1 MDRGKQFRVQM
12 TLIGLL
18 TWLAVIGIASTPAL
32 AASKI
37 SIVYSAKVFNLSPVW
52 IAMEQGFFEKRGLA
66 VKLTYIGG
74 APPVVATLLAGGADV
89 AVVGGVGIIRA
100 YLGGARN
107 LVFIGALKNVLTGSI
122 VGKPEFQ
129 TVTDL
134 KGKKI
139 GVSRIGSN
147 PHYLAVEVLKR
158 FHMDARRD
166 VSFIQTGGAPESVA
180 ALASG
185 AVDAIAV
192 VPPQDAQ
199 MIQMGFKLIA
209 DGTALRIP
217 YIATGLATTRDTIAK
232 RPDIL
237 QGFVVAFREAAQF
250 LFTHKETAMPI
261 IAKNTQIRDSKTLE
275 LVYSAEAPV
284 LERDFRIDLQGIAA
298 VLESAKSDFPK
309 ASATRP
315 EDLVD
320 TRFLK

>member
-1 MDRGKQFRVQM
+1 MA
-12 TLIGLL
+12 LIGLFA
-18 TWLAVIGIASTPAL
+18 WLAVMGITGTPAL

-37 SIVYSAKVFNLSPVW
+37 SIVYSAKVFNQSPVW

-74 APPVVATLLAGGADV
+74 APPAVATLLAGGADV
-89 AVVGGVGIIRA
+89 AVIGGIGIIRA
-100 YLGGARN
+100 YLAGARN
-107 LVFIGALKNVLTGSI
+107 LVFIGALKNVLTGAI
-122 VGKPEFQ
+122 VGKPEFR
-129 TVTDL
+129 TLTDL

-139 GVSRIGSN
+139 GVARIGSN
-147 PHYLAVEVLKR
+147 PHFLAVEMLKR
-158 FHMDARRD
+158 AHMDAGRD

-180 ALASG
+180 ALVSG

-192 VPPQDAQ
+192 IPPQDTQ
-199 MIQMGFKLIA
+199 MVQKGFKLIA

-237 QGFVVAFREAAQF
+237 QAFMDGFREAAQF
-250 LFTHKETAMPI
+250 LFTHKETAMAI
-261 IAKNTQIRDSKTLE
+261 IAKNTQIRDPKTLE
-275 LVYSAEAPV
+275 IVYRAEVPLVEQ
-284 LERDFRIDLQGIAA
+284 EFRIHLQAIAA
-298 VLESAKSDFPK
+298 VLELAKSDFPQ